1 MLGYGRDESAPT
13 PGGVFVTH
21 FVGERNIINNP
32 SAALSQTVSSRRGPI
47 YRAHIYVFAT
57 HSQSVGTHLAI
68 RQQHYGNPFRMPS
81 RNVRNVF
88 VLCTLHIRRA
98 KVWFLRRKS
107 MVFGVQKPPFYIAK
121 PPFLACKKWVFAKP

>member
-1 MLGYGRDESAPT
+1 MSGYGRDESAPT
-13 PGGVFVTH
+13 PGGMFVTN

-32 SAALSQTVSSRRGPI
+32 SAALSQSVRSRREPI

-68 RQQHYGNPFRMPS
+68 RQQHYRNPFEMPS

-88 VLCTLHIRRA
+88 VICVLHIRRV
-98 KVWFLRRKS
+98 KVWFLRHKS

-121 PPFLACKKWVFAKP
+121 TPFLACKKWVFAKP